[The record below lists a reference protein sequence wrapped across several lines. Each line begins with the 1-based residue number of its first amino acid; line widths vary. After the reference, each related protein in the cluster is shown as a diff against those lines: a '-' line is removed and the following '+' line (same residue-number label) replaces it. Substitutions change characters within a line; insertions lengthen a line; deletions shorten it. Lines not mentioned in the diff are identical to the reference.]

1 MLDRYL
7 PVLLCMLA
15 LAACGRSAD
24 PALQI
29 YANSKGTVIVTGML
43 GDERSRQDL
52 TLAIGQALAGNGKG
66 GEVHITVDN
75 TVRLVEWPRKL
86 QDAMPALTGI
96 AELGLTV
103 QDKTVTLAGAL
114 TAEER
119 RAMPAALQAV
129 FGPGYVITLE
139 PGKTVAEPAVA
150 RVAVAEPADKT
161 IDPALLVH
169 AWTVDVASPATRKA
183 RTASDPRANFTLSY
197 TLGDKPQ
204 PLDNDQVGKYEFDGG
219 VVCTLSA
226 AEDRERRFE
235 DRVLNETVRYFD
247 CLGASID
254 GGPSPEGKEPNAVG
268 CSHAAGR
275 PVFSNERH
283 TRRFVVLRDKA
294 QVATLLIECRPQ
306 SAAAEAPGKSGAPTQ
321 SEGRIALPE
330 GAVPK

>member
-1 MLDRYL
+1 MPDRYL
-7 PVLLCMLA
+7 PVLFWILA

-29 YANSKGTVIVTGML
+29 YANSKGAVIVTGML
-43 GDERSRQDL
+43 GDERSRHDL

-96 AELGLTV
+96 AELALTV

-114 TAEER
+114 TIEER

-139 PGKTVAEPAVA
+139 PSKTAAEPATAGVA
-150 RVAVAEPADKT
+150 AAEPADKT
-161 IDPALLVH
+161 IDPASLVH
-169 AWTVDVASPATRKA
+169 KWSVDVASSTTRKA
-183 RTASDPRANFTLSY
+183 RTASDPHAGFTLSY
-197 TLGDKPQ
+197 TRGDKPQ

-226 AEDRERRFE
+226 AEDRERRFD

-275 PVFSNERH
+275 PIFSNERH
-283 TRRFVVLRDKA
+283 TRRFAVLRDKT
-294 QVATLLIECRPQ
+294 QVATLLIECRP
-306 SAAAEAPGKSGAPTQ
+306 ERAPTQ

>member
-1 MLDRYL
+1 MPDRYL
-7 PVLLCMLA
+7 PVLFWILA

-29 YANSKGTVIVTGML
+29 YANSKGAVIVTGML
-43 GDERSRQDL
+43 GDERSRHDL

-86 QDAMPALTGI
+86 QDAMPALAGI

-139 PGKTVAEPAVA
+139 PSKTAAEPAAAGVA
-150 RVAVAEPADKT
+150 AAEPADKT
-161 IDPALLVH
+161 IDPASLVH
-169 AWTVDVASPATRKA
+169 TWSVDVASSATRKA
-183 RTASDPRANFTLSY
+183 RTASDPRAGFTLSY
-197 TLGDKPQ
+197 TRGDKPQ

-235 DRVLNETVRYFD
+235 RNRALLRLSRRIDRRRAVAGRQGTQRRGLLA
-247 CLGASID
+247 C
-254 GGPSPEGKEPNAVG
+254 GGPPDFFQRTPHAQVRRAARQDPG
-268 CSHAAGR
+268 CHAAHRMPARACPHPERRKNR
-275 PVFSNERH
+275 P
-283 TRRFVVLRDKA
+283 A
-294 QVATLLIECRPQ
+294 
-306 SAAAEAPGKSGAPTQ
+306 
-321 SEGRIALPE
+321 
-330 GAVPK
+330 